1 MSEMRKKG
9 LVAVCILIMLI
20 AASAWASP
28 EMVLVKA
35 GSFQMGNPGEDGVYL
50 YAKPVHLVKLTYDFE
65 IGKYEITNEQFLEF
79 LNDADVTSNGYL
91 NEHPLLNTDSEYFEF
106 QYKRGKFILIR
117 NENTNY
123 PVIEITWWGAIEFCN
138 WLSEKK
144 EMAKAYDSEGN
155 LLDKHGNKTTDITQV
170 EGYRLPTEAEWEYA
184 ARGGHKSIEDY
195 KYAGSNDFED
205 VAWVR
210 SNSVNKN
217 NPIYNGQGT
226 HEIGQKAPNELGLY
240 DMSGNV
246 GEWCHDYFI
255 KYTSETRIN
264 PTGPDRSHF
273 RMIRGGGWYSP
284 GEWSAVFMRFSTEP
298 ESTHYNHGFRIA
310 RTRK

>member
-9 LVAVCILIMLI
+9 LVAVCILIMLM
-20 AASAWASP
+20 AAFALAAP

-35 GSFQMGNPGEDGVYL
+35 GSFQMGNTRGDSEGGNDE
-50 YAKPVHLVKLTYDFE
+50 KPVHLVKLTYDYE
-65 IGKYEITNEQFLEF
+65 IGKYELTNKQFMEF
-79 LNDADVTSNGYL
+79 LNDAKVASNGYL
-91 NEHPLLNTDSEYFEF
+91 NQHKVINISSSYCDF
-106 QYKRGKFILIR
+106 QYKNGRFTLKQSGK
-117 NENTNY
+117 TNY
-123 PVIEITWWGAIEFCN
+123 PVIEIPWWGAVKYCN
-138 WLSEKK
+138 WLSEKN
-144 EMAKAYDSEGN
+144 ELAKTYDSKGN
-155 LLDKHGNKTTDITQV
+155 LTGTITKV

-246 GEWCHDYFI
+246 GEWCHDFFI
-255 KYTSETRIN
+255 KYTDDTRIN
-264 PTGPDRSHF
+264 PIGPDRSHF

-284 GEWSAVFMRFSTEP
+284 GEWSTVFMRFSTEP

>member
-1 MSEMRKKG
+1 MRKKV
-9 LVAVCILIMLI
+9 LVVVCILMMLTV
-20 AASAWASP
+20 ASAWAVP

-35 GSFQMGNPGEDGVYL
+35 GSFQMGNPGEAGVYL

-155 LLDKHGNKTTDITQV
+155 LVDKHGNKTTDITQV